1 MVIRHACMPQMKE
14 EYEEGVQMRSPIA
27 KPYSPADKAGVRPAL
42 VYETQ
47 KVMKFESELN
57 PLFGE
62 QVAQKAHGEKLFAC
76 IQCGTCSGT
85 CPVSHYMDY
94 APRRIIQ
101 MVREGFEQEVL
112 TSSTIWLC
120 ASCYQC
126 TVDCPKQIKLTD
138 IMYALKQLA
147 IEKHLYPKNFS
158 VPVMAEEFY
167 KQVAKNGR
175 NSEGKLMI
183 NIARRTHLF
192 DLFKYSRLGMKLFTT
207 GRMALK
213 EEGVEDKE
221 QLRTLLRSVERT

>member
-1 MVIRHACMPQMKE
+1 MS
-14 EYEEGVQMRSPIA
+14 SPTA
-27 KPYSPADKAGVRPAL
+27 RPYGPADKAGTRPAL
-42 VYETQ
+42 VYEVQ

-57 PLFGE
+57 PHFGE
-62 QVAQKAHGEKLFAC
+62 EVANKAHGEKLFAC

-138 IMYALKQLA
+138 IMYALKQIA
-147 IEKHLYPKNFS
+147 IARRLYPKNFA
-158 VPVMAEEFY
+158 VPIMAEEFF
-167 KQVAKNGR
+167 KHVAKNGR

-183 NIARRTHLF
+183 SIAWRTRFLN
-192 DLFKYSRLGMKLFTT
+192 LLKYSRLGMKLFTT
-207 GRMALK
+207 GRMALV
-213 EEGVEDKE
+213 EEGIENKE
-221 QLRTLLRSVERT
+221 QLRTLLRGVEKTS

>member
-1 MVIRHACMPQMKE
+1 
-14 EYEEGVQMRSPIA
+14 MRSPIPA
-27 KPYSPADKAGVRPAL
+27 PYSPSGAGVRPSL
-42 VYETQ
+42 LYEVR
-47 KVMKFESELN
+47 KVIKYESELN
-57 PLFGE
+57 PSFGQE
-62 QVAQKAHGEKLFAC
+62 VAAKAHGENLFAC

-101 MVREGFEQEVL
+101 MVREGFEEEVL

-138 IMYALKQLA
+138 IMYALKQIA
-147 IEKHLYPKNFS
+147 IAKHLYPKNFG

-175 NSEGKLMI
+175 NTEGILMI
-183 NIARRTHLF
+183 NIARRTRFLN
-192 DLFKYSRLGMKLFTT
+192 LFKYSRLGMKLLTT
-207 GRMALK
+207 GRMALRQ
-213 EEGVEDKE
+213 EGIENKE
-221 QLRTLLRSVERT
+221 QLRTLLRGVERT